1 MEPGVRGVK
10 TGTWDGGRAR
20 AGPLGTR
27 GPGAASPT
35 WGLCCQGQRLRRGRA
50 RRAAPRA
57 SRAVPTAAFTSSA
70 PRPLGP
76 GPGAAGGR
84 QAILLGDSPPFSR
97 DKTAFGKMCPSEVY
111 SLPFPEPAGRAC
123 SQDGGPKLHHE
134 GPRARAPQ
142 PGSERPLDLPLPQ
155 IFHRNLLFFPLFFK
169 GKASGRF

>member
-97 DKTAFGKMCPSEVY
+97 DKTAFGKMCPSEV
-111 SLPFPEPAGRAC
+111 SVFLALPGARRPGLFPGR
-123 SQDGGPKLHHE
+123 GPKTAPRGPE
-134 GPRARAPQ
+134 GPSTPARLRAT
-142 PGSERPLDLPLPQ
+142 S
-155 IFHRNLLFFPLFFK
+155 
-169 GKASGRF
+169 